1 MAITTTHW
9 KTTILDKGK
18 RRSRRFALLRPD
30 VISSSNRVGA
40 SLEHATK
47 DSLWI
52 SYKEELTKALVRSFS
67 VIRHSKP
74 MGAAL
79 LLYRPNQGTLPTL
92 TACFNTFIYSIDGGF
107 LPPEELAEVLVTENK
122 RYLFIGGTVDS
133 ENEIITLWRGDLT
146 SLAIPFS
153 AFTPSDDGIKPNFTA
168 FSVTDYGHTV
178 RLGEYE
184 AAADALLYE
193 FDSDY
198 RKMLSK
204 QRSESDRSFGSALR
218 RLRKQR
224 GLTQE
229 DFSPLSPKTIAR
241 IEQGIVKRLRPKT
254 LSLIADRLHVE
265 PDDIKTF

>member
-1 MAITTTHW
+1 MATKTTHW
-9 KTTILDKGK
+9 KTILLDKAK
-18 RRSRRFALLRPD
+18 RRSRRFALLQPD

-52 SYKEELTKALVRSFS
+52 SYEEELTKALVRSFA
-67 VIRHSKP
+67 VVRHSKP

-79 LLYRPNQGTLPTL
+79 LLYRPNQGTVPTL
-92 TACFNTFIYSIDGGF
+92 TACFKTFIYSMEGGF
-107 LPPEELAEVLVTENK
+107 LPPEELAEVLVAENK

-133 ENEIITLWRGDLT
+133 ENGMITFWRGDLT
-146 SLAIPFS
+146 SLAVPFS
-153 AFTPSDDGIKPNFTA
+153 AFPPSDDGIEANFNA
-168 FSVTDYGHTV
+168 FSVADYGQTV

-184 AAADALLYE
+184 AAADALFYE
-193 FDSDY
+193 YDSEY
-198 RKMLSK
+198 RKMLAK
-204 QRSESDRSFGSALR
+204 QRSASDRSFGSALR

-241 IEQGIVKRLRPKT
+241 IEQGSVKRLHPKT
-254 LSLIADRLHVE
+254 LALIADRLHVE
-265 PDDIKTF
+265 PDEIETF

>member
-30 VISSSNRVGA
+30 VISSSNRVSA

-47 DSLWI
+47 DSLSI

-92 TACFNTFIYSIDGGF
+92 TACFNTFVYSIDGGF
-107 LPPEELAEVLVTENK
+107 LPPEELAEVLITENK

-133 ENEIITLWRGDLT
+133 ENEIDYTLERR
-146 SLAIPFS
+146 
-153 AFTPSDDGIKPNFTA
+153 PN
-168 FSVTDYGHTV
+168 
-178 RLGEYE
+178 
-184 AAADALLYE
+184 
-193 FDSDY
+193 
-198 RKMLSK
+198 
-204 QRSESDRSFGSALR
+204 
-218 RLRKQR
+218 
-224 GLTQE
+224 
-229 DFSPLSPKTIAR
+229 IACNS
-241 IEQGIVKRLRPKT
+241 I
-254 LSLIADRLHVE
+254 
-265 PDDIKTF
+265 